1 MDRKSEA
8 YELVRQGLKNDLKS
22 HVCWHV
28 FGLLYRSDRE
38 YREAIKCYRNA
49 LRIDPDNI
57 EILRDLSLLQAQ
69 MRDLSGF
76 VETRQQLLT
85 LKPNHRMNWI
95 GFSVAHHLN
104 SNGSKAVEIL
114 EAYEGTLE
122 KDHPPDN
129 ERCEHGE
136 MILYKLLSWWGV
148 EEVQIH
154 VGSLTL
160 VQKISLLE
168 ECGFLDRALE
178 ELRQKETKIVDK
190 LAFKEQEVSLL
201 VKLGHLE
208 EAETIYRILL
218 SMNPDNYRPLL
229 HSCPEF
235 GKNRN
240 IQGSISHFFLYQFV
254 PSTTM
259 HLSSHLELLSRFRF
273 SETKTKPLL
282 KPLDTTSPKVL
293 HDAF

>member
-1 MDRKSEA
+1 MGASLPPKEANLFKLIVKSYETKQYKKGLKAADAILKKFPDHGETLSMKGLTLNCMDRKPEA

-49 LRIDPDNI
+49 LRIDPENI

-104 SNGSKAVEIL
+104 SNASKAVEIL

-122 KDHPPDN
+122 NDHPPDN
-129 ERCEHGE
+129 ERLEHGE
-136 MILYKLLSWWGV
+136 MILY
-148 EEVQIH
+148 
-154 VGSLTL
+154 
-160 VQKISLLE
+160 KISLLE
-168 ECGFLDRALE
+168 ECGFLERALG
-178 ELRQKETKIVDK
+178 ELRQKETK
-190 LAFKEQEVSLL
+190 LL
-201 VKLGHLE
+201 INL
-208 EAETIYRILL
+208 
-218 SMNPDNYRPLL
+218 
-229 HSCPEF
+229 
-235 GKNRN
+235 
-240 IQGSISHFFLYQFV
+240 
-254 PSTTM
+254 
-259 HLSSHLELLSRFRF
+259 
-273 SETKTKPLL
+273 LL
-282 KPLDTTSPKVL
+282 KNKRFHL
-293 HDAF
+293 